1 MLKTASNYINAIGA
15 LNYKG
20 TWDAATNTP
29 TLTSG
34 VGNKGDYYVV
44 SVAGSTNLDGITNWV
59 VGDWAAFNGAVWQK
73 IDNTD
78 AVTSVNGQT
87 GTVVLTASDV
97 GATPNTTYVLAGTGL
112 SGGGQL
118 NANVT
123 LDLANTAVVAGSYG
137 DAANV
142 SVIGV
147 DAQGRITSATS
158 TPIAISVG
166 AVSGAVPNT
175 VNILTSGLASGG
187 GALTGN
193 VTITVNDI
201 PVANVTGAVPNTRS
215 VNTSGLLTGGGNLS
229 TDLTISLTSV
239 PAANVTGLGTMAT
252 QNANAVAI
260 TGGTI
265 NSTSQ
270 LDGTYTNVN
279 VTSVAVT
286 FPNSYLANS
295 TATLGNATITLGGT
309 TTSVGNLTL
318 ANVTISSGSVT
329 ANITSANV
337 NLTGTTSSSA
347 TFATDSLPLVPEGYI
362 TVQIAGVS
370 KKIPYYGV

>member
-1 MLKTASNYINAIGA
+1 MLKTASNYINAIGS
-15 LNYKG
+15 LVYKG
-20 TWDAATNTP
+20 TWDASTNTP
-29 TLTSG
+29 TLVSS

-44 SVAGSTNLDGITNWV
+44 NVAGSTNLNGIT
-59 VGDWAAFNGAVWQK
+59 DWKVNDIAVFNGAVWEK

-87 GTVVLTASDV
+87 GAVVLTAADV

-123 LDLANTAVVAGSYG
+123 LNLANTAVVAASYG
-137 DAANV
+137 AADNV
-142 SVIGV
+142 AVITV
-147 DAQGRITSATS
+147 DAQGRITSASS
-158 TPIAISVG
+158 TPIAITVG

-175 VNILTSGLASGG
+175 VYILTSGLASGG
-187 GALTGN
+187 GPLTGN

-215 VNTSGLLTGGGNLS
+215 VNAGGLLSGGGNLAS
-229 TDLTISLTSV
+229 DVTISLNSV

-252 QNANAVAI
+252 QNANAVII
-260 TGGTI
+260 TGGTL
-265 NSTSQ
+265 NNTSQ

-279 VTSVAVT
+279 VVSVAVT
-286 FPNSYLANS
+286 FPNSFLTNNAVTIGNTSIALGS
-295 TATLGNATITLGGT
+295 TATSI
-309 TTSVGNLTL
+309 GNLTL
-318 ANVTISSGSVT
+318 ANVTISSGAVT

-347 TFATDSLPLVPEGYI
+347 TFATSSLPLVPEGYI
-362 TVQIAGVS
+362 TVQIGGVN

>member
-15 LNYKG
+15 LVYQG

-29 TLTSG
+29 TLTSS
-34 VGNKGDYYVV
+34 VGTKGFYYVV
-44 SVAGSTNLDGITNWV
+44 NVAGSTNLNGITSWNI
-59 VGDWAAFNGAVWQK
+59 GDYAVFNGAVWEK

-87 GTVVLTASDV
+87 GTVVLTAADV
-97 GATPNTTYVLAGTGL
+97 GATPNTTYVIAGTGL

-123 LDLANTAVVAGSYG
+123 LDLANTSVVAGSYG

-201 PVANVTGAVPNTRS
+201 PVANVTGAVPNTRTVS
-215 VNTSGLLTGGGNLS
+215 AGGLLSGGGNLAS
-229 TDLTISLTSV
+229 NVTISLTDV
-239 PAANVTGLGTMAT
+239 PLANVTGAGTMAS
-252 QNANAVAI
+252 QNANAVVI

-265 NSTSQ
+265 NNTSQ
-270 LDGTYTNVN
+270 IDGTYANVN
-279 VTSVAVT
+279 ITSVVST
-286 FPNSYLANS
+286 FPNSYLTNS
-295 TATLGNATITLGGT
+295 AVTIGNTSVSLGGT
-309 TTSVGNLTL
+309 ITSVGNLTL

-329 ANITSANV
+329 ANVTSSNL
-337 NLTGTTSSSA
+337 NLTGTTSANA
-347 TFATDSLPLVPEGYI
+347 TFATSSLPLVPEGYI
-362 TVQIAGVS
+362 SVSIGGVA